1 MEEIRTIAVIFG
13 GESSEHEVSCKSVL
27 NVAKNIDED
36 RFDILYIGITKD
48 GRWLYVDDIS
58 QIEDG
63 TWTESDVS
71 AELSPDAGKQCVI
84 VTTPDGDVEDIAVD
98 VAWPCLHGKYGED
111 GTIQGL
117 LEMAHIPYVGCGV
130 LASAVG
136 MDKFFTKVIVDSIG
150 IGQAAFAG
158 VRAKELDTEEGLQ
171 EAVARVEEKIA
182 YPVFVKPSRAGSS
195 CGASKAADREALIE
209 AMKNA
214 AMIDDKILCEE
225 YIKGREVEC
234 AVLGGGR
241 HETVATGIGEIL
253 AAADFYDYDAKYN
266 NPDSRTVT
274 DPDVDPAI
282 VEEIRDKAVRIFN
295 ALDGYGL
302 SRVDFFIREDG
313 TVIFN
318 EINTM
323 PGFTAIS
330 MYPMLWEARGMSKK
344 DLVARQIEL
353 AFER

>member
-1 MEEIRTIAVIFG
+1 MDEIRTIAVIFG

-27 NVAKNIDED
+27 NVAKNINED
-36 RFDILYIGITKD
+36 LFDLLLIGITKE
-48 GRWLYVDDIS
+48 GQWLYVENIED
-58 QIEDG
+58 IEDG
-63 TWTESDVS
+63 SWVESDVS
-71 AELSPDAGKQCVI
+71 AEISPDATKQCVI
-84 VTTPDGDVEDIAVD
+84 LTTPDGEVDDVAVD
-98 VAWPCLHGKYGED
+98 VAWPVLHGKYGED
-111 GTIQGL
+111 GTVQGL

-136 MDKFFTKVIVDSIG
+136 MDKFFTKIIVESIG
-150 IGQAAFAG
+150 VTQAAFEG
-158 VRAKELDTEEGLQ
+158 VRACELSSEEGLLN
-171 EAVARVEEKIA
+171 AAARVEKKIS

-195 CGASKAADREALIE
+195 CGAGKASDREGLIA

-214 AMIDDKILCEE
+214 AAVDDKILCEE
-225 YIKGREVEC
+225 YIQGREVEC

-253 AAADFYDYDAKYN
+253 AAAEFYDYDAKYN
-266 NPDSRTVT
+266 NPDSQTVT

-282 VEEIRDKAVRIFN
+282 VEEIREKAVKIFN

-302 SRVDFFIREDG
+302 SRVDFFIKEDG

-344 DLVARQIEL
+344 ELVQKQIDL